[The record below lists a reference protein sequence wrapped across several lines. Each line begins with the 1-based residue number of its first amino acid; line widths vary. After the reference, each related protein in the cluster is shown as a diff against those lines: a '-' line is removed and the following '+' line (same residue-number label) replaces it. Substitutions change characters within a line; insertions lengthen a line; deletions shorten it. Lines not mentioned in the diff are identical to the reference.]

1 MQNKIND
8 GSEDL
13 YYEDLVI
20 LEAKADKAREVAI
33 KLLTTLDFGFISKIT
48 DLPIEEIQELTKKF
62 QIKHNGK

>member
-33 KLLTTLDFGFISKIT
+33 KLLTNLDFGFIIKIT
-48 DLPIEEIQELTKKF
+48 DLPIEEIRELTKN
-62 QIKHNGK
+62 I

>member
-33 KLLTTLDFGFISKIT
+33 KLLTNLDFGFISKIT
-48 DLPIEEIQELTKKF
+48 DLPIEEIRELTKN
-62 QIKHNGK
+62 I

>member
-20 LEAKADKAREVAI
+20 IEAKADKAREVAI
-33 KLLTTLDFGFISKIT
+33 KLLTNLDFGFISKIT
-48 DLPIEEIQELTKKF
+48 DLPIEEIRELTKN
-62 QIKHNGK
+62 I

>member
-33 KLLTTLDFGFISKIT
+33 KLLTNLDFGFISKIT
-48 DLPIEEIQELTKKF
+48 DLPIEEIQELTKN
-62 QIKHNGK
+62 I